1 MDEKVYGYMD
11 WPRIEAIVYGEET
24 APRDVMGPR
33 ITQDGVL
40 IQGFFPDAEEVS
52 VISGKKTYVCEK
64 EDEAGYFAVL
74 LPVRKV
80 PEYRFLIKM
89 GETETECYDP
99 YAFPC
104 QITEEE
110 EKAFCAGVYYEA
122 YKKLGAHPMEI
133 KGVKGTLFAVWA
145 PNAVSVNIAGDF
157 NGWIGR
163 ATIMHRMSGIFE
175 LFVPGVEAG
184 THYKYEIKVKG
195 GEVLLKADPYGNSA
209 DHDPEG
215 ASVVADVSAFQWND
229 GDWMKERHRFDD
241 RKQPVSIYETSLEEW
256 KSAEELVEF
265 LAEEDFTHVE
275 LHPVME
281 YLDDITGGYSTYAY
295 YAPTSRFG
303 SVADFQKLVDELHQ
317 AGVGVILD
325 WTPAQFPR
333 YASGL
338 EKFDGTPLYERQ
350 NPAEAIH
357 PFWGT
362 LLYNYGSPM
371 VKDFLISNACFWAEV
386 YHADGLRMDD
396 VDAMLYL
403 DYGRNPGE
411 WTPNIYGT
419 NENLDALEFLKHLNS
434 VIKERNPGL
443 LLVAQENGLWPEL
456 TDSVENDHLGFDY
469 KWDMG
474 WMNDTLDY
482 FRIHPYDRKFHYH
495 KLSFS
500 MMYFYN
506 EHYLLPFS
514 HDEVVHGK
522 ATILQKMWGEYDL
535 KFQQAKTLYTYMYTH
550 PGKKLNFMGNEI
562 GQFREWDE
570 EKECDW
576 MLLDYP
582 KHQDF
587 HRFMKDLNHLYISE
601 PAFFNGDYNSVN
613 FRWIEV
619 EAVEERVYIYER
631 MCGEDHF
638 IVVLNMSDAQYN
650 DFEFGYDHYAVLHE
664 VLSGER
670 KEYGGY
676 FEGPKE
682 DIVAKTTG
690 YKWWKRKFKITIPA
704 LAAIIYKVEFLPEPK
719 EIPLPMLDEASIDI
733 DRKRLRA
740 EHEN

>member
-1 MDEKVYGYMD
+1 MNLHEFYIGKAFDAYEYFGAHLTKN
-11 WPRIEAIVYGEET
+11 
-24 APRDVMGPR
+24 
-33 ITQDGVL
+33 GVL
-40 IQGFFPDAEEVS
+40 FQ
-52 VISGKKTYVCEK
+52 
-64 EDEAGYFAVL
+64 
-74 LPVRKV
+74 
-80 PEYRFLIKM
+80 
-89 GETETECYDP
+89 
-99 YAFPC
+99 
-104 QITEEE
+104 
-110 EKAFCAGVYYEA
+110 VY
-122 YKKLGAHPMEI
+122 
-133 KGVKGTLFAVWA
+133 A
-145 PNAVSVNIAGDF
+145 PNAEKIEVIGEFNDWDGTEDEMIQDAQSGVFECVQKDAKPGMMYKYRIYQPDGIVMDRFDPYSFGSQVRPDTASVIVDLEDYHFSDEAWMKKRSKNYDLPVNIYEVHAGSWRKNEADEE
-157 NGWIGR
+157 NGWY
-163 ATIMHRMSGIFE
+163 HYQE
-175 LFVPGVEAG
+175 LGKQLIPYVKEMGY
-184 THYKYEIKVKG
+184 TH
-195 GEVLLKADPYGNSA
+195 
-209 DHDPEG
+209 
-215 ASVVADVSAFQWND
+215 
-229 GDWMKERHRFDD
+229 
-241 RKQPVSIYETSLEEW
+241 
-256 KSAEELVEF
+256 VEF
-265 LAEEDFTHVE
+265 LPLTE
-275 LHPVME
+275 HPA
-281 YLDDITGGYSTYAY
+281 DCSWGYQASGYFC
-295 YAPTSRFG
+295 PTSRYG
-303 SVADFQKLVDELHQ
+303 TAKELMEMVDLFHKE
-317 AGVGVILD
+317 GIGVIMD
-325 WTPAQFPR
+325 FVPVHFIADT
-333 YASGL
+333 YAL
-338 EKFDGTPLYERQ
+338 NKFDGTALYEY
-350 NPAEAIH
+350 ADADKGYSE
-357 PFWGT
+357 WGT
-362 LLYNYGSPM
+362 CNFNYYRGEVRS
-371 VKDFLISNACFWAEV
+371 FLQSSANFWMEKFHFDGIRMDAISNAIYWQGDSSKGINEGALDFIKCMNSGLQKLHPSVMLIAEDSTNFPKV
-386 YHADGLRMDD
+386 TAPVEYDG
-396 VDAMLYL
+396 
-403 DYGRNPGE
+403 
-411 WTPNIYGT
+411 
-419 NENLDALEFLKHLNS
+419 
-434 VIKERNPGL
+434 
-443 LLVAQENGLWPEL
+443 
-456 TDSVENDHLGFDY
+456 LGFDY

-601 PAFFNGDYNSVN
+601 PAFFNGDYNSAN

-631 MCGEDHF
+631 MCGENHF